1 MRWVMMGP
9 SSGSTDSPQVWLL
22 GVGSPC
28 TVIVPVP
35 RAVEAW
41 FVTEP
46 LSGVEVALHRRAC
59 PSAGWPSAP
68 SRFTLTGTE
77 GGCTP
82 RWCRR

>member
-9 SSGSTDSPQVWLL
+9 SSGSTDESGFGRW
-22 GVGSPC
+22 GGSPC

-41 FVTEP
+41 FTEP
-46 LSGVEVALHRRAC
+46 LSRG
-59 PSAGWPSAP
+59 
-68 SRFTLTGTE
+68 SR
-77 GGCTP
+77 GCTLGGLSVGGLAVGPEQVHADRHGGRVHSP